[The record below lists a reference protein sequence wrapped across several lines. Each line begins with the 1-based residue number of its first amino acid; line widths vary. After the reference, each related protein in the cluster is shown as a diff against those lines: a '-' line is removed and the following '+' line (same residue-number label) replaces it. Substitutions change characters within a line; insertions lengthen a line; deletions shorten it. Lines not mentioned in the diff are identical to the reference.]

1 MHCTNCG
8 TELIAGKRFCHI
20 CGTQV
25 SLTCPN
31 CGSTIELGFR
41 FCPDCGFRVI
51 ADGAAG
57 SKPTSAPQSATDRP
71 PRGLAKHIPAEL
83 AQKIRASTNAIAGER
98 KLVTVMFCDVAGS
111 TAIAERLDPEE
122 YHELLEQY
130 LEIAFREIYRLEGIV
145 NQLAGDGMM
154 ALFGAP
160 LAHEDAPERAV
171 EAALAIRDA
180 LSTLNQRLLAER
192 GLALCARIGI
202 HTGPV
207 VVGTVGNDF
216 KMDYTAIGDTTNLAS
231 RLESLAEPGTV
242 LVSDATERLVRGLF
256 EMCPVGPFEVKG
268 KREAV
273 TAFEVLRRSLL
284 ATPMAIAAERG
295 FTPLV
300 GLDQE
305 LAQLSACFERLTGDL
320 AQIVAVV
327 GPAGSGKSRLLYEFK
342 RRLNGQGV
350 VFFEGRCGSLNQVV
364 PYAVWMNML
373 RQYFDL
379 TPSDLTGC
387 GCEKILAKMPE
398 SDPGLREFF
407 PYLCRLLALPV
418 DPLPDV
424 PLEELQRKTF
434 EAVSRMVMA
443 ASSAAPVIMLLED
456 LQWIDDP
463 SREMLDLAVERLR
476 GRIMLLVSHRPEYQ
490 PAWRTHAAFTQLNLR
505 PLSDEDTA
513 QIIRALA
520 GGRLPAE
527 LERRILVKAEGN
539 PFVAAE
545 ITRALI
551 EQGVVLR
558 GDGQVRL
565 TRAVADVRIPDTV
578 HELIGA
584 RLDRLGPQAKRVV
597 QVAAALGRQFERSQ
611 LEALLEGED
620 VNVGAE
626 LELLESRGV
635 IHRKDLLS
643 RDEFRFEEGLTQEV
657 AYEALLLKE
666 RRHLHARI
674 GRLLEAAPGELT
686 AERSALIAHHY
697 ALGDDREKALAA
709 LLRAARHAEQLPS
722 YPVALRFYREAW
734 QLADAAVPESHAATG
749 AGAAAGLPAL
759 VPVALEA
766 ALGLCRLV
774 IIYGSSEAAEI
785 ERPVRR
791 ARAWAEALGNAEAL
805 AGACTYQG
813 LMIMSGARAA
823 FADGVPL
830 VEEGFAVAQRAGLTV
845 TAISISRALAF
856 AYVYDGRC
864 DLGQE
869 TLRWAVAELERLGEK
884 DRLSDLYLSA
894 RYMRDS
900 LRYMC
905 DDLKGAE
912 QSVTETYE
920 QAVRASNRTVQSLA
934 ASILAW
940 VHFARAQYGEARRW
954 ADTSLEVAEVIGNVA
969 TIRTAAALALAAR
982 ASAGEAVAPSRYLEL
997 IEQGYAARSDMAVK
1011 CYLVVEAFLAIGEV
1025 DRARRFAE
1033 IAYGHAGGRL
1043 RQAWCATALGD
1054 IMLRLGPRHW
1064 TEAERWYQQALGL
1077 AEAIGARSALATA
1090 ALGAGELALAQGD
1103 EDSGQRSFRQALAIA
1118 GEIGFARLQTRA
1130 QKLLEAC
1137 NSPKRR
1143 ASSPSM
1149 L

>member
-1 MHCTNCG
+1 VHCANCG

-41 FCPDCGFRVI
+41 FCPDCGFRLI

-57 SKPTSAPQSATDRP
+57 VKSTTAGQPSAEKPLS
-71 PRGLAKHIPAEL
+71 GLAKHIPVDL
-83 AQKIRASTNAIAGER
+83 AQKIRASTSAIAGER

-130 LEIAFREIYRLEGIV
+130 LEIAFHEIYRLEGIV

-171 EAALAIRDA
+171 EAALAICDGLNA
-180 LSTLNQRLLAER
+180 LNQKLLAER
-192 GLALCARIGI
+192 GLALRARIGI

-242 LVSDATERLVRGLF
+242 LISDATERLVRGLF
-256 EMCPVGPFEVKG
+256 EMRPVGPFEVKG

-273 TAFEVLRRSLL
+273 TAFEVLRRSPL

-295 FTPLV
+295 LTPLV
-300 GLDQE
+300 GRNDE
-305 LAQLSACFERLTGDL
+305 LAQLSACFARLTGDL

-342 RRLNGQGV
+342 QRLAWERV
-350 VFFEGRCGSLNQVV
+350 VFFEGRCASLNQVV
-364 PYAVWMNML
+364 PYALWINML

-379 TPSDLTGC
+379 VPAEVPEC
-387 GCEKILAKMPE
+387 ACEKMLAKIPE
-398 SDPGLREFF
+398 SDEALRELL
-407 PYLCRLLALPV
+407 PYLCRLLAIPV
-418 DPLPDV
+418 QPLPDV

-434 EAVSRMVMA
+434 EAVSRLVMA
-443 ASSAAPVIMLLED
+443 SSTAAPVIMLLED
-456 LQWIDDP
+456 LQWIDEP
-463 SREMLDLAVERLR
+463 SREMLDLAVARLH
-476 GRIMLLVSHRPEYQ
+476 GRIMLVVSHRPDYQ

-505 PLSDEDTA
+505 PLSDEHTA
-513 QIIRALA
+513 EIVRAVA

-539 PFVAAE
+539 PFVAE
-545 ITRALI
+545 EVTRALL

-558 GDGQVRL
+558 TDSQVRL
-565 TRAVADVRIPDTV
+565 TRPVNDVRIPDTV
-578 HELIGA
+578 QELIGA
-584 RLDRLGPQAKRVV
+584 RLDQLGPQAKRVV
-597 QVAAALGRQFERSQ
+597 QVAAVLGRQFQHSQ
-611 LEALLEGED
+611 LEALLEGEGI
-620 VNVGAE
+620 NVAAQ
-626 LELLESRGV
+626 LELLENRGV
-635 IHRKDLLS
+635 IHRKNLLS
-643 RDEFRFEEGLTQEV
+643 RDEFRFGESLTQEV

-697 ALGDDREKALAA
+697 GLGDDREKALAA
-709 LLRAARHAEQLPS
+709 LLRAARQAEELPS
-722 YPVALRFYREAW
+722 YPLALQFYRQAW
-734 QLADAAVPESHAATG
+734 QLADAAVPDTLALTG
-749 AGAAAGLPAL
+749 ASATAGLPAL

-774 IIYGSSEAAEI
+774 ILYGSSEAAEI

-791 ARAWAEALGNAEAL
+791 ARVWAEALGNADAL
-805 AGACTYQG
+805 AGAYTYEG
-813 LMIMSGARAA
+813 LMIMAGARSA

-830 VEEGFAVAQRAGLTV
+830 IEEGFAIAQRAGTTV

-856 AYVYDGRC
+856 AYAYDGRC
-864 DLGQE
+864 DVGQE
-869 TLRWAVAELERLGEK
+869 TLRWAVAELERLGEH
-884 DRLSDLYLSA
+884 DRLSDLYLGA
-894 RYMRDS
+894 RYMRDW
-900 LRYMC
+900 LRYLC
-905 DDLKGAE
+905 DDAEGAE
-912 QSVTETYE
+912 QGATETYE
-920 QAVRASNRTVQSLA
+920 QAVSASNRTVQSLA
-934 ASILAW
+934 ASTLAW
-940 VHFARAQYGEARRW
+940 VHLARAQYAEARRW
-954 ADTSLEVAEVIGNVA
+954 ADTSLEMAELIGNVA
-969 TIRTAAALALAAR
+969 TIRTAAALALMAR
-982 ASAGEAVAPSRYLEL
+982 VSAGETVTPSHYLDL

-1011 CYLVVEAFLAIGEV
+1011 CHLVVEALLAIGEIA
-1025 DRARRFAE
+1025 RARRFAE
-1033 IAYGHAGGRL
+1033 IAYEHAGGRL
-1043 RQAWCATALGD
+1043 RQAWCTTALGD
-1054 IMLRLGPRHW
+1054 IMLRLGPGHW
-1064 TEAERWYQQALGL
+1064 AEAERWYQQALGL
-1077 AEAIGARSALATA
+1077 AEALGARSALATA
-1090 ALGAGELALAQGD
+1090 ALGAGELAVAQGD
-1103 EDSGQRSFRQALAIA
+1103 QETGRRLFRQALAVA
-1118 GEIGFARLQTRA
+1118 GDIGFGRLQARA
-1130 QKLLEAC
+1130 EDLLASCSGE
-1137 NSPKRR
+1137 SERR
-1143 ASSPSM
+1143 AGT